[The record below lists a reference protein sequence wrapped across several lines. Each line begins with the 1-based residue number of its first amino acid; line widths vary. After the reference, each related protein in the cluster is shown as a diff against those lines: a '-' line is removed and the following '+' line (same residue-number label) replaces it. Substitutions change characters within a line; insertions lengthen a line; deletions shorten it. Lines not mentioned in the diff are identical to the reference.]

1 MKINRFAIAALAVL
15 LGTAPVLSQA
25 SDQPSKAWLEAKK
38 VFAPIN
44 VLRGIGTDESAESE
58 QGTTVRVLDADGKRD
73 FTVFPPV
80 KQPVDEAALQVTKV
94 EPTAEPQ
101 VTSVK
106 VNVTNTA
113 EVQAIAPIEQEVAS
127 SARAELVVLPRVE
140 PLPSSY
146 LASNQSNS
154 QVSFATQAY
163 MAEEPVT
170 ESVVHEAAE
179 GEYNQSE
186 GSVEWS
192 SPISGMG
199 CAGGCCDGCCDS
211 CCSCC
216 KPCCP
221 CIMVAGVE
229 AVFLNPD
236 INGIPVAYAYEDL
249 SAVPAVPDTVLF
261 GPAFGQAAMDDLY
274 GAPRVW
280 LGCQGCR
287 WGLVGRFFQF
297 HANEHDHDFYDISVV
312 PPPTEHSYDVN
323 NLLEAYY
330 ADIELTRNFCLHGCK
345 SQLTF
350 GTRYARI
357 EHHEA
362 IYGRSNTEDGLLE
375 AYARRNR
382 AARGTGLTSSFNIRK
397 PLFPCSCAHW
407 YLNARTSF
415 LWGRTYNEVESEASV
430 ASVGAGASVAAAGS
444 IDGAVVAVDDDLFI
458 GEIQAGLQWDFALRC
473 LPAKAFFRTAFE
485 YQYWDAGLGGA
496 SSGSF
501 AGVVD
506 GGSGTAYQV
515 TASSYAPGLVV
526 DFVGFTIGSGFTW

>member
-1 MKINRFAIAALAVL
+1 MRINRFTIAALAVL

-25 SDQPSKAWLEAKK
+25 SDQPSRAWLEAKK

-44 VLRGIGTDESAESE
+44 ILRSSRADEDSESKPV
-58 QGTTVRVLDADGKRD
+58 TTIRVLDADGKKD
-73 FTVFPPV
+73 LTVFPPLS
-80 KQPVDEAALQVTKV
+80 KKANSRSFSVTRV
-94 EPTAEPQ
+94 RAGEEPH

-106 VNVTNTA
+106 VNGSKNA
-113 EVQAIAPIEQEVAS
+113 EVQASKTIVKQAPS
-127 SARAELVVLPRVE
+127 STSTELVLLPSVE

-146 LASNQSNS
+146 LASSASNS

-163 MAEEPVT
+163 MAEEQVSDQ
-170 ESVVHEAAE
+170 SVPEA
-179 GEYNQSE
+179 GEVEYGQSE

-192 SPISGMG
+192 SPITGNC
-199 CAGGCCDGCCDS
+199 CASGCCDGCCDT

-236 INGIPVAYAYEDL
+236 INGTPVAYVYDDL
-249 SAVPAVPDTVLF
+249 GAAPETVLF
-261 GPAFGQAAMDDLY
+261 GPAFGQATMDDLY

-287 WGLVGRFFQF
+287 WGIVGRYYQYMS
-297 HANEHDHDFYDISVV
+297 NEHAHDFYDISAT
-312 PPPTEHSYDVN
+312 PPPSEHSFDVN

-350 GTRYARI
+350 GARYARI

-382 AARGTGLTSSFNIRK
+382 ASRGTGLTSSFNLRK

-407 YLNARTSF
+407 YLNARTSI

-430 ASVGAGASVAAAGS
+430 ASLGPGAAVAAAGS
-444 IDGAVVAVDDDLFI
+444 IDGAIVGVDDDLFI
-458 GEIQAGLQWDFALRC
+458 GELQAGLQWDFALRC

-506 GGSGTAYQV
+506 SGSGTAYQV
-515 TASSYAPGLVV
+515 AASSYAPGLVV